1 MKSTYSKL
9 YGVTVL
15 IVLISISLLSG
26 CVSNSGSEY
35 NFDNVNIELD
45 QITFEGFDGVYRGK
59 IWIVMELKID
69 YNDNL
74 LDCTL
79 DDLSY
84 TLEGNGHYLSGG
96 KIEYFGSGENQYKEV
111 KMGTMLYDYLTIYE
125 DASSPYQ
132 PMIPTVNINEEIQ
145 SALENETTIKWSISG
160 EITLKTPDNE
170 HISYSFDDLTY
181 YQSSFD

>member
-1 MKSTYSKL
+1 M
-9 YGVTVL
+9 
-15 IVLISISLLSG
+15 
-26 CVSNSGSEY
+26 
-35 NFDNVNIELD
+35 ELD
-45 QITFEGFDGVYRGK
+45 
-59 IWIVMELKID
+59 ID
-69 YNDNL
+69 SNDNL

-84 TLEGNGHYLSGG
+84 TLEGNGHYITGG

-111 KMGTMLYDYLTIYE
+111 NMGKMLYDYLTIYE

>member
-59 IWIVMELKID
+59 FWIGMKVDIGS
-69 YNDNL
+69 NDNL
-74 LDCTL
+74 LECTL
-79 DDLSY
+79 DELRY

-111 KMGTMLYDYLTIYE
+111 GTMLYDYLTIYE

-132 PMIPTVNINEEIQ
+132 SMIPTVNINEEIQ